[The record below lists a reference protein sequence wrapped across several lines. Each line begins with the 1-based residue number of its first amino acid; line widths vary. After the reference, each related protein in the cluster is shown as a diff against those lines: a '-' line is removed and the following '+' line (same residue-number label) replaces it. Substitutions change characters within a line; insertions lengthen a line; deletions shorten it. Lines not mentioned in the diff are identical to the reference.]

1 MVNMQQIDCEVLVIG
16 SGPGGASTAAMLA
29 EAGQDVLLVEEG
41 RHLHVD
47 SSPDHSLTQMEEKW
61 RCGGLTAALGN
72 PKVTYIEGRCVGGA
86 SESNAGLFHPP
97 LPDGLLDWKG
107 EYQIENFGP
116 DELAP
121 HLESVVDAIGVS
133 SRPNGFSPAS
143 DRLVA
148 GAEAMGW
155 SWTEIQ
161 RFWRYS
167 TTEDGQ
173 TVGHRRSMS
182 ETMIPRALAASAR
195 LMSQVRVERL
205 VCKSRKALS
214 AIAVQS
220 KNGSP
225 SERIR
230 IAFERVVICA
240 GAVQTPLILRRS
252 GFRGGIGDHLTLNPM
267 VRIVAR
273 FPEPVNRPAF
283 GVPVVQIEEFKP
295 AMTLGC
301 SYSAPPHLA
310 MWFEGSPAEVRK
322 NLEDWERM
330 AVFYVKICGKGRG
343 TVRQTP
349 IWGDALVRYSTHRD
363 DFDAMSEGLSRL
375 AAALFASGA
384 EEVHSP
390 LPGSPPLRSSTECDG
405 LRGVLNPRNSS
416 LSAIHL
422 HSTVRMGENHARCG
436 ADSHGKL
443 HAADNIWVNDSSLLP
458 TSPGV
463 NPQATILAIARR
475 NVLRWLDA

>member
-1 MVNMQQIDCEVLVIG
+1 MLQIDCEVLVIG

-41 RHLHVD
+41 KHLHVD

-61 RCGGLTAALGN
+61 RSGGLTAALGN

-97 LPDGLLDWKG
+97 MPDGLNEWQAQYEIND
-107 EYQIENFGP
+107 FGP
-116 DELAP
+116 DALAP
-121 HLESVVDAIGVS
+121 HLEAVVDAIGVS

-143 DRLVA
+143 DRLAA
-148 GAEAMGW
+148 GADAMGW
-155 SWTEIQ
+155 SWTEIK
-161 RFWRYS
+161 RFWKYS
-167 TTEDGQ
+167 TDDDGKM
-173 TVGHRRSMS
+173 VGHRRSMT
-182 ETMIPRALAASAR
+182 ETMIPRALAAGAR
-195 LMSQVRVERL
+195 LMSQIRVERL
-205 VCKSRKALS
+205 VCKSGRALS
-214 AIAVQS
+214 AVAMQS
-220 KNGSP
+220 RNGEP
-225 SERIR
+225 SERVR
-230 IAFERVVICA
+230 ISFQRVVICA
-240 GAVQTPLILRRS
+240 GAVQTPMILRKS
-252 GFRGGIGDHLTLNPM
+252 GFRGGVGDALTLNPM

-310 MWFEGSPAEVRK
+310 MWFEGSPADVRK

-349 IWGDALVRYSTHRD
+349 VRGAALVRYHTHRD
-363 DFDAMSEGLSRL
+363 DFLAMSMGLSRL
-375 AAALFASGA
+375 AKALFAAGA

-390 LPGSPPLRSSTECDG
+390 LPGAPPLHSQAECDALQG
-405 LRGVLNPRNSS
+405 ILSPRNSS

-422 HSTVRMGENHARCG
+422 HSTVRMGENRNLCA

-443 HAADNIWVNDSSLLP
+443 HAARNIWVNDSSLLP

-475 NVLRWLDA
+475 NVLRWLDEDPS